1 MPLSHG
7 RIVAY
12 DAAMDNL
19 TPISDNMTPS
29 DAEPATESG
38 GSPQLNRRRLLR
50 LGGGAAVMGATA
62 ALALPAAAEASTTD
76 AVHVTYTGPGDAIVG
91 EAAKP
96 GGTGCGIRGLAAGGA
111 GVSGTTRGDGPGV
124 RADVDRGARG
134 SALLAFTGER
144 VNSAPTAEVRQWGF
158 GDGVYAHIENA
169 DSAGRAIFGRTVG
182 TGIAMVAS
190 VANERSAATAAKGIT
205 AGSGA
210 GVEGSS
216 AHGVGGRFDGSTAQV
231 HLVPS
236 AASSHPAVGAAGQ
249 LFVDRANR
257 LWYCNGGS
265 TWKQLA

>member
-1 MPLSHG
+1 
-7 RIVAY
+7 
-12 DAAMDNL
+12 MDNL
-19 TPISDNMTPS
+19 IGTQDNVTPS
-29 DAEPATESG
+29 NMDSERPEEAVVHPAVG
-38 GSPQLNRRRLLR
+38 RRGLLR
-50 LGGGAAVMGATA
+50 LGGSAALVGAAA
-62 ALALPAAAEASTTD
+62 ALVRPAAAGAGTADSL
-76 AVHVTYTGPGDAIVG
+76 HVTYSGPGDAIVG

-96 GGTGCGIRGLAAGGA
+96 GGAGCGVRGIAVGGA

-124 RADVDRGARG
+124 RADVDRGAHG

-190 VANERSAATAAKGIT
+190 VANERSVATAAKGIT
-205 AGSGA
+205 AGSGP

-216 AHGVGGRFDGSTAQV
+216 AHGVGGRFEGNTAQV

-236 AASSHPAVGAAGQ
+236 VATSHPAIGAPGQ

-257 LWYCNGGS
+257 LWFCNGGS

>member
-1 MPLSHG
+1 
-7 RIVAY
+7 
-12 DAAMDNL
+12 MDNL
-19 TPISDNMTPS
+19 TTLSNNVTHS
-29 DAEPATESG
+29 DATAAGPAEERK
-38 GSPQLNRRRLLR
+38 LDRRGLLR
-50 LGGGAAVMGATA
+50 LGGTAAVIGAVA
-62 ALALPAAAEASTTD
+62 AVIAPSAAAGASTAD
-76 AVHVTYTGPGDAIVG
+76 SLHITYSGPGDAILG

-96 GGTGCGIRGLAAGGA
+96 QGTGCGVRGIAVGGA

-124 RADVDRGARG
+124 RADVDRGAHG

-144 VNSAPTAEVRQWGF
+144 ANSAPTAEVRQWGF
-158 GDGVYAHIENA
+158 GDAVYSHIENA

-216 AHGVGGRFDGSTAQV
+216 AHGVGGRFDGGTAQV

-236 AASSHPAVGAAGQ
+236 GASSHPAIGSAGQ
-249 LFVDRANR
+249 LFVDRSNR